1 MEPRKKLFI
10 LDDDE
15 MMCLFLRQHYKTEY
29 DISFFT
35 SEAACSE
42 ALKHTTPDFIVIDYN
57 LENMT
62 GLDFYEANQARLDGT
77 EKIFLSS
84 QSDLT
89 VIFEIINSH
98 VGKYVVKDENMLEC
112 LNCLFTGNIEAYEQ
126 LL

>member
-1 MEPRKKLFI
+1 MEPLKKLFI

-15 MMCLFLRQHYKTEY
+15 MMCLFLDQHFNN
-29 DISFFT
+29 DFDVSFFT
-35 SEAACSE
+35 SEDECSK
-42 ALKHTTPDFIVIDYN
+42 ALAVETPDFIIIDYN
-57 LENMT
+57 LEKMN
-62 GLDFYEANQARLDGT
+62 GLDFYEANQQFLDGT

-84 QSDLT
+84 QSNLT

-112 LNCLFTGNIEAYEQ
+112 LRCLFTGDIEAYES